1 LEEGGQ
7 VLAFGGLKS
16 LQSQALE
23 IGFGC
28 RNPVRCV
35 RSRSDPVSLE
45 DVVRLQRSL
54 PDAFQGCYRVGGPER
69 LADLPLPYCRS
80 QIGRGLSRA
89 RSSGSRASEGG
100 DVWARVPL
108 RRCTNEGKPLKTQQ
122 VIELNGV

>member
-45 DVVRLQRSL
+45 VRRLRIFGQRDKL
-54 PDAFQGCYRVGGPER
+54 K
-69 LADLPLPYCRS
+69 ADRS
-80 QIGRGLSRA
+80 KGA
-89 RSSGSRASEGG
+89 
-100 DVWARVPL
+100 
-108 RRCTNEGKPLKTQQ
+108 
-122 VIELNGV
+122 